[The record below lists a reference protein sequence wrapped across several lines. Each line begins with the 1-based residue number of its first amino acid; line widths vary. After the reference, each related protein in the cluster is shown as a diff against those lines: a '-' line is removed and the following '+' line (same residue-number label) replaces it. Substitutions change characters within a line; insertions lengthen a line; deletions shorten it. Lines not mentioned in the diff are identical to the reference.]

1 MLIYVTSD
9 FNDFERGVPVEAGA
23 LLDYADEKRA
33 LEIIQAGFAREIT
46 IEKVEKKSS
55 AAKKKDDGK

>member
-1 MLIYVTSD
+1 MLIYITKD

-33 LEIIQAGFAREIT
+33 LEIIQAGFAHEIT
-46 IEKVEKKSS
+46 VGSQLV
-55 AAKKKDDGK
+55 ATLLM